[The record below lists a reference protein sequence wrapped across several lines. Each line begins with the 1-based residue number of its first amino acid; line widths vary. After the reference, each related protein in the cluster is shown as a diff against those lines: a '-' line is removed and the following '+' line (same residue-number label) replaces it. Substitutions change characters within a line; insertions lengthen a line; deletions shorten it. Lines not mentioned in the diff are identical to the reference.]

1 MQKFLLLM
9 ASFVLTALSCQAQN
23 AETSAPDEFT
33 WIECAPAANASPI
46 FRAEAGENYE
56 PFWWSYC
63 DPTPK
68 KFGGWSSPETICVGI
83 YIPDQWVGYQ
93 IDSVRFALGA
103 SEGLDNLRIWYH
115 MGLPDNFQDA
125 EVIESVKKS
134 AVDYH
139 EKGEWNT
146 AAFSDPIIVDEPKNK
161 YTKCCIGFAFD
172 QTVSGSLWPLAYT
185 EPDPDFSCWI
195 LATKNFSSWGSFAS
209 LHGAYAM
216 SVRLSKP
223 NPDAISG
230 LRTQSAEVE
239 AYYTLDGRRH
249 TTMQP
254 GINLVRY
261 TDGSVRQISK

>member
-1 MQKFLLLM
+1 M

-56 PFWWSYC
+56 PFWWSYR
-63 DPTPK
+63 DPTPQ

-172 QTVSGSLWPLAYT
+172 QTVSGSLQPLAFT
-185 EPDPDFSCWI
+185 ESDPDFSCWI